1 MLLSPCYHQVYV
13 DFLTVGDATLA
24 SHELAGRHFDGKIIQ
39 AAFLDEADYDAH
51 QLDNHGKPH
60 A

>member
-1 MLLSPCYHQVYV
+1 M
-13 DFLTVGDATLA
+13 DFLTVGDATMA
-24 SHELAGRHFDGKIIQ
+24 SHELAGRHFDGQVIQ

-51 QLDNHGKPH
+51 NLDNHSKPH